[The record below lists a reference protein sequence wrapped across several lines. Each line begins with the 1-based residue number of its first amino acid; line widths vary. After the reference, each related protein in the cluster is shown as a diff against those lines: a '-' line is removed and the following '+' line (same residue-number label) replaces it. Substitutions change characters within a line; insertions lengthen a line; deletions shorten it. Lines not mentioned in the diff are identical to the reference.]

1 MKSLISK
8 QAFPSEEDYNMSKQ
22 YDFKKVFELLNQM
35 EECVKT
41 VTQLN
46 EQIQCNGMKK
56 AA

>member
-1 MKSLISK
+1 
-8 QAFPSEEDYNMSKQ
+8 MSKQ